1 MTVYQKIFTDI
12 ADIFFEYIHSLDADE
27 VQQLDDD
34 LKSNGWGA
42 IDLLKTERSLEL
54 LSIFQLFYHNNGRLS
69 QTNGLLIVPD
79 EDAPKGEEKIIL
91 KSLDEIFRDTYSHG
105 LFPLQFLRVLG
116 IFFRVGIKAP
126 KDAITELYKNP
137 SHSTLSGAS
146 EFSFE
151 CLSDLTSALSFKIK
165 KSTLANRDRRE
176 REDEMSAQKINDKRT
191 FVELSDQFEEDLVRD
206 LFKDLEHKK

>member
-1 MTVYQKIFTDI
+1 MK
-12 ADIFFEYIHSLDADE
+12 
-27 VQQLDDD
+27 
-34 LKSNGWGA
+34 
-42 IDLLKTERSLEL
+42 L

-69 QTNGLLIVPD
+69 ETNGLLIVPD
-79 EDAPKGEEKIIL
+79 GNAPKGQEKIIL
-91 KSLDEIFRDTYSHG
+91 KNLDEIFRDTHSHG

-137 SHSTLSGAS
+137 LYSTLSGAS

-165 KSTLANRDRRE
+165 KSTLANRDKRE
-176 REDEMSAQKINDKRT
+176 IEDEMSAQKIYDKRT
-191 FVELSDQFEEDLVRD
+191 FIELSDQSEEELVRD